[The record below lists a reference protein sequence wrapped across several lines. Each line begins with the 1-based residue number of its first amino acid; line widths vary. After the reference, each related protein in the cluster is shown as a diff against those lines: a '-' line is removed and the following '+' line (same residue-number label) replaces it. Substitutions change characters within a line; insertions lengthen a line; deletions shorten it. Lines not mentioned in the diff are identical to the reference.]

1 MVRQKVKVQFLIMVC
16 RPVRCGQYSE
26 GGEQGE
32 QCHQA
37 KEDGEF
43 LFLIFMSPPIGSSLQ
58 WILRMWMVYGVM
70 MWIR

>member
-1 MVRQKVKVQFLIMVC
+1 MVVDGRQKVKVQFLIMVC

-43 LFLIFMSPPIGSSLQ
+43 LFLILCLLQ
-58 WILRMWMVYGVM
+58 LVLHCSEF
-70 MWIR
+70 